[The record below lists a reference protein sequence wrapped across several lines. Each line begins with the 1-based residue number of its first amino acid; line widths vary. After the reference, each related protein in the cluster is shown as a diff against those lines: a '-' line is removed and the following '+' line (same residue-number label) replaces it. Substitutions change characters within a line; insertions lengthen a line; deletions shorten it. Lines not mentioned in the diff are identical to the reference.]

1 MHRGNAY
8 QILIEDDITFTAL
21 HDILDELIDQR
32 AFTVSDECTLQY
44 SIECEDV
51 NYIIGVD
58 GMNVIIVIK

>member
-1 MHRGNAY
+1 
-8 QILIEDDITFTAL
+8 
-21 HDILDELIDQR
+21 
-32 AFTVSDECTLQY
+32 LQY